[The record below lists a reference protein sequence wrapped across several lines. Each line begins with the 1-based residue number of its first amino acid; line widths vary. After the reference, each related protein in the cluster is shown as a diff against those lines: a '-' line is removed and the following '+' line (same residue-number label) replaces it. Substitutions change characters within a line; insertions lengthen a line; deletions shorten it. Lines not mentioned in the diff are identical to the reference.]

1 MEELECIKLFSC
13 TDELNGLASDVLDRQ
28 GSTASCITVHLREHD
43 ARDVEKV
50 VERLC
55 NVYGILTEHCVHY
68 EKNLGRC
75 GCFFNFYKL
84 CHELFINVKT
94 SGSINEHHIVSV
106 FLCVFNARL
115 GNLNGGDLSAHRE
128 NGDVS
133 SFTYDFELIDSC
145 GSVDVAGNEQGRLA
159 LMLIIGSDLCGMR
172 CFTRTLKTYHHN
184 YSRRLRADIDLRCLT
199 AHKLY

>member
-1 MEELECIKLFSC
+1 MEELECVKLFSR
-13 TDELNGLASDVLDRQ
+13 TDELNGLTCDVLDRQ

-68 EKNLGRC
+68 EKNLGRG

-106 FLCVFNARL
+106 FLGVLNACL
-115 GNLNGGDLSAHRE
+115 GDLNRGDLRAHRE
-128 NGDVS
+128 NGDIS
-133 SFTYDFELIDSC
+133 SFTYDFELIDSR
-145 GSVDVAGNEQGRLA
+145 GSVDVASNEQGRFTLA
-159 LMLIIGSDLCGMR
+159 LVV
-172 CFTRTLKTYHHN
+172 
-184 YSRRLRADIDLRCLT
+184 
-199 AHKLY
+199 